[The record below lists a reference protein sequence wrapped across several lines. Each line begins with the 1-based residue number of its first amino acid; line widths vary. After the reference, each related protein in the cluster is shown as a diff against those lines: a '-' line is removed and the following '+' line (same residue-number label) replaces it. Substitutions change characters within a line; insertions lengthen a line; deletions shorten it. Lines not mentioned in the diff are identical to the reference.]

1 MSHHDEKHAPHRASA
16 PECLSRILRLKEVC
30 KVTGLGRSCIHQ
42 LQAEQRFPH
51 SIRIGARA
59 VGWLEDDI
67 KRWLTDRI
75 TASRRGRDQLR

>member
-1 MSHHDEKHAPHRASA
+1 MSHDNDQHTPQRASA
-16 PECLSRILRLKEVC
+16 PEYLSRILRLKDVC
-30 KVTGLGRSCIHQ
+30 KVTGLGRSCIYQ

-51 SIRIGARA
+51 SIRIGVRA

-75 TASRRGRDQLR
+75 TDSPLGRDQLR